1 MNHDKHYS
9 SKEIEPIEVIEET
22 IKRLDGKLDPIN
34 AYNVAQSLKYILRA
48 GLKEGE
54 SVEKDL
60 DKALN
65 YLTRGVTGKWRKVV
79 SITPKSDF
87 ELIMSKYGLNKADN
101 GYYTSVCGLNVCSVA
116 TLKKS
121 IPNMYRIYYDGEGL
135 ASSHYSIEELD
146 KALDEYFN

>member
-9 SKEIEPIEVIEET
+9 SKAIEPIDVIEET

-65 YLTRGVTGKWRKVV
+65 YLTRGVTGKWR
-79 SITPKSDF
+79 
-87 ELIMSKYGLNKADN
+87 
-101 GYYTSVCGLNVCSVA
+101 
-116 TLKKS
+116 
-121 IPNMYRIYYDGEGL
+121 GE
-135 ASSHYSIEELD
+135 E
-146 KALDEYFN
+146 